1 MTQRFVCEATRKGQ
15 TGAMGARRWPL
26 DATNEHAAMEEMSA
40 LYEAEWTKLD
50 TGTGLGWDCFTL
62 THATESEWQELR
74 DNLDRQAPA
83 PG

>member
-1 MTQRFVCEATRKGQ
+1 
-15 TGAMGARRWPL
+15 
-26 DATNEHAAMEEMSA
+26 MEEMSA